1 MAKKDITK
9 ERIVYKPFEYPQAF
23 DYYMKQQQAHWLWTE
38 VPMMSDVN
46 DWKQNLTEAEKNI
59 VGSILKG
66 FAQTET
72 VVNDYWSNLVTKW
85 FRKPEIIAMAVTFGC
100 FETIHAE
107 AYSLLNEELCLDDF
121 SEFLED
127 ETTMA
132 KIETLM
138 NVRDSFNGEVDWH
151 ERAKSLAIFSAF
163 TEGVNLFS
171 SFAILLSF
179 KMRNKLKGVGQI
191 VEWSIR
197 DESMHSDAG
206 CWLFRTLLEEKPELK
221 TPELE
226 TAINE
231 AALLSLQLELDFIE
245 KVYEMGDLEG
255 CSKDDLISFIKHRVN
270 TKMGDLGY
278 RPIVNGIDV
287 KAVER
292 MKWFDHLSAGKQH
305 TDFFANRVTNYSKGT
320 MEWDANAIF

>member
-1 MAKKDITK
+1 MAKKLNLLH
-9 ERIVYKPFEYPQAF
+9 ERIIYKPFEYPQA
-23 DYYMKQQQAHWLWTE
+23 YEYWLNQQQAHWLHTE
-38 VPMMSDVN
+38 IPMMSDLN
-46 DWKQNLTEAEKNI
+46 DWNSNLNKTEKNI
-59 VGSILKG
+59 IGSILKG

-72 VVNDYWSNLVTKW
+72 IVNDYWSGLVTKW
-85 FRKPEIIAMAVTFGC
+85 FRKPEVIMMATTFGA

-107 AYSLLNEELCLDDF
+107 AYSLLNETLGLDNF

-127 ETTMA
+127 EATMA
-132 KIETLM
+132 KIENLM
-138 NVRDSFNGEVDWH
+138 LVRDSFNGEKNIP
-151 ERAKSLAIFSAF
+151 EIAKSLAIFSAF

-197 DESMHSDAG
+197 DESMHSEAG
-206 CWLFRTLLEEKPELK
+206 CWLFRTLIEENPHLK
-221 TPELE
+221 TKELE

-231 AALLSLQLELDFIE
+231 AALLSLKLELDFID
-245 KVYEMGDLEG
+245 KVFELGDLEG
-255 CSKDDLISFIKHRVN
+255 CSKYDLQNFIKNRVN
-270 TKMGDLGY
+270 TKLGDLGY
-278 RPIVNGIDV
+278 GPIITDIDLT
-287 KAVER
+287 AVER

-320 MEWDANAIF
+320 MTWDESIF